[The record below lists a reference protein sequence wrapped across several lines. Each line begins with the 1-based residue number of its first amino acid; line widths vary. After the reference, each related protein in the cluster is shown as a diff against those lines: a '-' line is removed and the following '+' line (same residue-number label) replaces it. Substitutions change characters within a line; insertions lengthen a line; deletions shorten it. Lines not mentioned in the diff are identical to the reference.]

1 MGRTAGFLT
10 GAGAGAAA
18 FACLVGNSPVGATG
32 AVAAALLL
40 HAVTAPGRP
49 LAVASA
55 LFGGAGGLALALR
68 IFPGA
73 GSATVLGVGVA
84 LLLAGILLARVSPA
98 ATPGAPGLG
107 PTSTCRY
114 VAVSSGLAFVVLL
127 GAVSRAALPTTGDD
141 PATRTFLLAP
151 LLVAAGIGAGVVGFL
166 VRRHASVASRLPFLL
181 SLAAIGTWLLE
192 ARSLDEIF
200 ALADRIQG
208 PSVTRRHFLFGASL
222 LAGSLGGFTAAVLG
236 GLLASK
242 PSAAASRLVRGGVAL
257 GIAAAALHAIP
268 AAVGVGLLVTAAGVS
283 KPRRVSRVGASCIA
297 AGLLVLLGLRPS
309 ITEWPRGHSGPR
321 VLDEIRTHSVGEG
334 RTSGWPFAE
343 VILATWSESSTDPRP
358 RIDAARDSFGAPVA
372 ALLHSL
378 GLLDAVSDARRTGSM
393 RYRLGEWTF
402 PQLRLAARLACE
414 EMDAPVTFLDGRN
427 LVFIHDESGDPYF
440 RNVVLPDLRLALS
453 SEATAALAA
462 EAGDGRIERLVLR
475 TARTR
480 IHPRRPALAASN
492 LRRLVR
498 RADRLDE
505 GDLPHHRLELDLG
518 AAILDDDAEREDRVL
533 DQLERFDRR
542 RARSL
547 RAERATARE
556 RLHDFLVAARDADP
570 ADADV
575 RHRLGLVYLRSG
587 RTLAGLAELTRALEL
602 RPKLLAAGV
611 DLMEGYLRAEELG
624 VHRWSAGGG
633 PLSNLDTVAAV
644 HRMIRRELDDPDL
657 AARAGVALARLRLL
671 EADAEDDPAR
681 AEQLR
686 REAFA
691 RANFALLH
699 DATDAA
705 AHRVLAEALL
715 ARGIRPDGAHGHAR
729 EAVRLDPHDPR
740 NHRTALRA
748 ARTEDQRRQALAR
761 ALRHGVSVP

>member
-18 FACLVGNSPVGATG
+18 FACLVGNSPVGAAG

-49 LAVASA
+49 LAVGSA

-84 LLLAGILLARVSPA
+84 LLLAGVLLARVSPA
-98 ATPGAPGLG
+98 ASPGAPGLG
-107 PTSTCRY
+107 PTSTRRY

-166 VRRHASVASRLPFLL
+166 VRRHASLAPRLPFLL

-242 PSAAASRLVRGGVAL
+242 PAAASWLVRGGVAL
-257 GIAAAALHAIP
+257 GIAAAAVHPIP
-268 AAVGVGLLVTAAGVS
+268 TAVGVGLLVTAAGVS
-283 KPRRVSRVGASCIA
+283 KPRRVSRVGASFIA
-297 AGLLVLLGLRPS
+297 AGLLLLLGLRPS
-309 ITEWPRGHSGPR
+309 ITEWVRGHSGPR

-334 RTSGWPFAE
+334 RTSAWPFAE
-343 VILATWSESSTDPRP
+343 VLLATWPASSTDPRP

-372 ALLHSL
+372 ALLKSL
-378 GLLDAVSDARRTGSM
+378 GLLGAASDARSTGSM

-427 LVFIHDESGDPYF
+427 VVFSHDESGDPYF
-440 RNVVLPDLRLALS
+440 RNALLPDLRLALS
-453 SEATAALAA
+453 TEATAALAA

-475 TARTR
+475 AARTR
-480 IHPRRPALAASN
+480 ISPFRPALAAAN

-533 DQLERFDRR
+533 DQLERFDSA
-542 RARSL
+542 RARAL
-547 RAERATARE
+547 RAERAAARE
-556 RLHDFLVAARDADP
+556 KLHEFLVAARDADP

-611 DLMEGYLRAEELG
+611 DLMEGYLRAEEEG

-671 EADAEDDPAR
+671 EADAEGDPER

-715 ARGIRPDGAHGHAR
+715 ARRIRPDGAHGHAQ

-748 ARTEDQRRQALAR
+748 ARTPDQRRHALVR
-761 ALRHGVSVP
+761 ALRHGVSSP